1 MDLYNSVRDELCH
14 NGVWKISDDLERIL
28 NRQINRFPKR
38 ETNDEE
44 TRYPEDKASMG
55 AFLDKFF
62 PRHYFQVQNSIIEY
76 MTSDE
81 FVDLIKTGTVNILD
95 IGSGPAVASLAITDI
110 LVGVLKTLELN
121 KMVSINYILNDPIN
135 ICLGV
140 GKDLLNS
147 YFLTLK
153 KGKTGICNN
162 IILAIA
168 QKFPSNVK
176 QLARINKNYGEYSI
190 VNFSYVATPLREQE
204 TLNEIRNGFSQIES
218 MSSPKGKI
226 LILQDKYKESLI
238 KSITK
243 EIGENYKEKH
253 LNQYVYSSDN
263 SNEVQSYTY
272 FGCLYSPQNKSQHRA
287 IAI

>member
-81 FVDLIKTGTVNILD
+81 FVDLIKTGTLNILD

-243 EIGENYKEKH
+243 EIGESYKEKH

>member
-243 EIGENYKEKH
+243 EIGESYKEKH